1 MNPGTM
7 QISEYTF
14 DASSIAVLWENG
26 QRSEFAAIWLRDH
39 CQGAECRNPDNGQR
53 LMNITDFP
61 SDVRIGGVEKVGNT
75 LQVRFEPD
83 SHDSVYSS
91 DWLYANGYE
100 TSNVYDDRSESAKH
114 LWRAANFTDAFN
126 FFNYREFQT
135 VETVKLEALN
145 NVARYGF
152 VILRQVPVDPGQVL
166 KVIREFGYVRETN
179 YGPLFEVRT
188 AIDPNNLAYTSLGL
202 GCHLDNPYRDP
213 VPSLQLLHCLA
224 NSAEG
229 GDSILQDGFMA
240 TKVLREENPA
250 HFETLCD
257 QWINFRF
264 QDRNNVL
271 AARAP
276 MIECNDRGEV
286 CKIRFNN
293 RSIDTLR
300 LPPDRLVDFYAAY
313 RHFAEILERKSLQ
326 IEFKLS
332 RGEVMI
338 FDNTR
343 ILHARTAFSSS
354 GKRHLQGAYS
364 DLDGLYSTIHHL
376 RQTLQG

>member
-1 MNPGTM
+1 
-7 QISEYTF
+7 
-14 DASSIAVLWENG
+14 
-26 QRSEFAAIWLRDH
+26 
-39 CQGAECRNPDNGQR
+39 
-53 LMNITDFP
+53 
-61 SDVRIGGVEKVGNT
+61 
-75 LQVRFEPD
+75 
-83 SHDSVYSS
+83 
-91 DWLYANGYE
+91 
-100 TSNVYDDRSESAKH
+100 
-114 LWRAANFTDAFN
+114 
-126 FFNYREFQT
+126 
-135 VETVKLEALN
+135 
-145 NVARYGF
+145 
-152 VILRQVPVDPGQVL
+152 
-166 KVIREFGYVRETN
+166 
-179 YGPLFEVRT
+179 
-188 AIDPNNLAYTSLGL
+188 
-202 GCHLDNPYRDP
+202 
-213 VPSLQLLHCLA
+213 
-224 NSAEG
+224 
-229 GDSILQDGFMA
+229 MA

-332 RGEVMI
+332 PGEVMI